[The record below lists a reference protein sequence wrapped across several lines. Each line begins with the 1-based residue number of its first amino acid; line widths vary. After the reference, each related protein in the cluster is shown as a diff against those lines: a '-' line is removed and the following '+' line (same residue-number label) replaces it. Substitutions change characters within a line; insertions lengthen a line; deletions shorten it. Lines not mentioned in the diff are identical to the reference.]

1 MSPKDEDEDYGVQG
15 CHGTIA
21 PQQDEAHYDDRSDA
35 SDDIEKGRLKFPK
48 RIYGRERELESLLNS
63 YNEVATTVA
72 SAVIG
77 ASSRSSERGDKK
89 LSYVL
94 EEEEKE
100 SYQEVDSYSSRVV
113 FLSGYSGI
121 GKSGKAEKLYPIII
135 YKLHAVKNKAE
146 PNIS

>member
-1 MSPKDEDEDYGVQG
+1 MSPKDEEEDYGVQG

-63 YNEVATTVA
+63 YNEVATVA

-77 ASSRSSERGDKK
+77 ASSSSERGDKK

-94 EEEEKE
+94 EEKE
-100 SYQEVDSYSSRVV
+100 SMTSMVKEEVVHIV
-113 FLSGYSGI
+113 
-121 GKSGKAEKLYPIII
+121 
-135 YKLHAVKNKAE
+135 HV
-146 PNIS
+146 